1 MSNTNINLSE
11 ILITEEQIKQRVA
24 ELGEQLTAEYQGEE
38 LLLVCVLKGSLPF
51 TADLMRAIRLE
62 SVYIDFM
69 QVSSYGSGTTTSGEI
84 HIKKDLE
91 TDIKGKNVIVVEDI
105 VDTGLTLNRLKAELL
120 KREPKTLKIVSML
133 DKPSRRKV
141 DMVPDYVGFEVED
154 KFIVGYGLDVDQKY
168 RHLPYIS
175 WVKTE

>member
-120 KREPKTLKIVSML
+120 RREPKTLKIVSML